1 MKYIINFYTKL
12 SGESKVNAQGKA
24 REDVTK
30 TLRES
35 NYKEIK
41 VFRTN
46 YQNPFN
52 KEKNIPMISGLL
64 EYSQVFFKSISI
76 KREDEVVFQDYVSP
90 QQKRFIQLL
99 KKKGTRVIYIVH
111 DIPSLRFKN
120 EKAEKNDIE
129 MLNLADVLVVHN
141 DAMRQVLKKK
151 GITTKMTCLTLFDY
165 YTNDAIIP
173 ESTLINNKNNIA
185 FAGNLSKSEFLSSW
199 LELNNLNDIHIRLY
213 GFKPNVDFSKYRN
226 FDYICAFKPE
236 NVSKI
241 TAGWGL
247 VWDGNSTETCSGAL
261 GEYLRLNTS
270 HKFSLYLVCGM
281 PLIVWTNSS
290 LAQWVI
296 DNNVGITI
304 DNLNQIET
312 KISTIS
318 VEDYKIM
325 VRNIYHIASNLRKGY
340 YLKEAMNL

>member
-99 KKKGTRVIYIVH
+99 KKK
-111 DIPSLRFKN
+111 
-120 EKAEKNDIE
+120 E
-129 MLNLADVLVVHN
+129 
-141 DAMRQVLKKK
+141 
-151 GITTKMTCLTLFDY
+151 
-165 YTNDAIIP
+165 
-173 ESTLINNKNNIA
+173 
-185 FAGNLSKSEFLSSW
+185 
-199 LELNNLNDIHIRLY
+199 
-213 GFKPNVDFSKYRN
+213 
-226 FDYICAFKPE
+226 
-236 NVSKI
+236 
-241 TAGWGL
+241 
-247 VWDGNSTETCSGAL
+247 
-261 GEYLRLNTS
+261 
-270 HKFSLYLVCGM
+270 
-281 PLIVWTNSS
+281 
-290 LAQWVI
+290 
-296 DNNVGITI
+296 
-304 DNLNQIET
+304 
-312 KISTIS
+312 
-318 VEDYKIM
+318 
-325 VRNIYHIASNLRKGY
+325 
-340 YLKEAMNL
+340 